1 MTVGRASRA
10 VHALVAACAATGVV
24 LHYLIVL
31 AHDGEVM
38 VRSIRFLSYFTIL
51 TNMLVAATA
60 VGIAMGRGRLAA
72 LTGRP
77 SWRAAV
83 TLDILVVALVYH
95 LLLRDVILPGAVGW
109 TANALVH
116 QIVPAAWTAS
126 WFAFPPHGAIDR
138 TAPWRWLL
146 YPLGFAL
153 WTLLHGAIGG
163 WYPYPFMDAGR
174 LGYATALA
182 NMLGIGAL
190 FLGLGYVLRW
200 LDGRLG
206 FRAGEASSRRKPGPQ
221 EALAACPSPLSRD
234 PGLRRDDV
242 GKEPE

>member
-10 VHALVAACAATGVV
+10 AHALVAACAATGVV
-24 LHYLIVL
+24 LHYLVVL
-31 AHDGEVM
+31 GHDGEVA
-38 VRSIRFLSYFTIL
+38 VRSVRFLSYFTIL
-51 TNMLVAATA
+51 TNMLVAVTA
-60 VGIAMGRGRLAA
+60 VGIAMGRGRLAVLA
-72 LTGRP
+72 GRP

-95 LLLRDVILPGAVGW
+95 LLLRDVTLPGAVGW

-116 QIVPAAWTAS
+116 QVVPTAWTAS
-126 WFAFPPHGAIDR
+126 WFAFPSHGAIDR

-153 WTLLHGAIGG
+153 WTLLHGAVGG

-174 LGYATALA
+174 LGYPTALA

-190 FLGLGYVLRW
+190 FLALGYALRW
-200 LDGRLG
+200 VDGRLEIP
-206 FRAGEASSRRKPGPQ
+206 RSEASSRRPG
-221 EALAACPSPLSRD
+221 
-234 PGLRRDDV
+234 
-242 GKEPE
+242 